1 MQNNKLM
8 YPEDIPQEY
17 EYEDLDMHMDF
28 WLR

>member
-17 EYEDLDMHMDF
+17 EYEDFDMHMDF
-28 WLR
+28 